1 MKNDDE
7 SNSLLIGSI
16 GMAPGFLLSV
26 LMYKGEIYGLE
37 FLISFLLSTLLFNM
51 IVFISSVCYIKVFAF
66 NFSNLFLIFGPLRF
80 FYQTFEM
87 NDETKN
93 LLFLVPLIYLIIFV
107 FISKK
112 EISYQKYKIINKD
125 LELKEIIKQL
135 NLKNKITYFDFKK
148 FLFLK
153 EKEILKNKNK
163 MRKENNLKREIK
175 EKNNLE
181 NIKKELMI

>member
-1 MKNDDE
+1 MKND
-7 SNSLLIGSI
+7 
-16 GMAPGFLLSV
+16 
-26 LMYKGEIYGLE
+26 
-37 FLISFLLSTLLFNM
+37 
-51 IVFISSVCYIKVFAF
+51 
-66 NFSNLFLIFGPLRF
+66 
-80 FYQTFEM
+80 
-87 NDETKN
+87 DETKN

-135 NLKNKITYFDFKK
+135 NLKNKITYFSFKK